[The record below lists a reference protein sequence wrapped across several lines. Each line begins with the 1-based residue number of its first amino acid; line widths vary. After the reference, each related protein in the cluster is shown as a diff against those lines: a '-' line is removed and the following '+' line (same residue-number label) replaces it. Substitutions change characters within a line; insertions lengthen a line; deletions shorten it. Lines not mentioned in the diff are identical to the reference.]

1 MPSSGVSE
9 NSYSVLIYI
18 YNKSLKGGGRERG
31 GGGGGGGGGGNVRPR
46 QVHAFNPRR
55 LRLADL

>member
-18 YNKSLKGGGRERG
+18 KNKQKEEERKGEERRG
-31 GGGGGGGGGGNVRPR
+31 EERKEKEKK
-46 QVHAFNPRR
+46 RR
-55 LRLADL
+55 C